1 MRLAIN
7 LILSLG
13 MLALC
18 TWLVWPDA
26 QARHDLHAAISGLHL
41 ADFLPYLAG
50 YLGLQTV
57 VHLCRSLRWNHLLA
71 PLGVKVPAGPL
82 LAISSVGFMAILAL
96 PARLG
101 EFVRPGLMRNGK
113 YTTATAA
120 LGTVAVERI
129 VDGLIISLLVFG
141 AFFALHGPGSPGWM
155 MPTAYVTLFVFV
167 ACMVFLVFA
176 MRRPEA
182 TVAFCVSLT
191 LLPRFAPRLAERIQ
205 HWTLDMIRGLAVLKD
220 VRNMVLFLVWSVV
233 YWGANGLGVWV
244 LAHAFGLPLSV
255 IGAYATMGLL
265 GVGLLLPNSPGLVGQ
280 FQWFTLLGLSLYLG
294 FDPKNP
300 TTTVLGSLA
309 FAFAIAQH
317 LLQVVWYVTMGA
329 LGLASPWVSFH
340 DLWSARKVAPDET
353 SSSVGDAAG
362 NGVDGDGAH
371 AADGAAAPPAELPRA
386 VVEPARKDK
395 KLAPEPHSTDD
406 PVHAPDRS

>member
-7 LILSLG
+7 LLLSLG

-26 QARHDLHAAISGLHL
+26 AERVQLHTVIGGLRW
-41 ADFLPYLAG
+41 ADFAVYLAA

-82 LAISSVGFMAILAL
+82 LAISSVGFMAILAF

-101 EFVRPGLMRNGK
+101 EFVRPGLLRKGG
-113 YTTATAA
+113 YTTAAAA

-141 AFFALHGPGSPGWM
+141 AFFAHQGPGSPGWM
-155 MPTAYVTLFVFV
+155 MPTAYVALGVF
-167 ACMVFLVFA
+167 AAALVFLVFA
-176 MRRPEA
+176 MWRPEP
-182 TVAFCVSLT
+182 TVRFCVGLT
-191 LLPRFAPRLAERIQ
+191 LLPRFAPRLAALIEHRL
-205 HWTLDMIRGLAVLKD
+205 LDMIRGFAALKD
-220 VRNMVLFLVWSVV
+220 ARNLTLFLVWSIV
-233 YWGANGLGVWV
+233 YWGANGFGVWV
-244 LAHAFGLPLSV
+244 LAQAFHLELSLV
-255 IGAYATMGLL
+255 GAYATMGLL
-265 GVGLLLPNSPGLVGQ
+265 GVGISLPNSPGLVGQ

-294 FDPKNP
+294 FD
-300 TTTVLGSLA
+300 LGDPATKHTALYA
-309 FAFAIAQH
+309 VALAFAIAQH
-317 LLQVVWYVTMGA
+317 LLQVSWYVAMGA

-340 DLWSARKVAPDET
+340 DLWSARKVAPDDSEP
-353 SSSVGDAAG
+353 AAEPAP
-362 NGVDGDGAH
+362 VVEPVP
-371 AADGAAAPPAELPRA
+371 AAVLPRA
-386 VVEPARKDK
+386 TIEAGGSGKKDK
-395 KLAPEPHSTDD
+395 KLAPESRSTDD